1 MGVFE
6 LLSVKE
12 DARKDSDLCFFN
24 GYLEDYL
31 NEVSD
36 SDVHRDIFAQLFEAD
51 HALKIIVGLNISVLN
66 ETISNAIIRYKDIT
80 KYRNKAL
87 TIPYVIYGKKDDQEK
102 AIVLTDEDYLYAKG
116 LYYVLTEPG
125 SEFRECNN
133 DIVALSLQFKD
144 DVLQAYNELYDRR
157 GGQIQRSIDRK
168 HFSNYDEA
176 FEKALAMSAELGDN
190 VTAKADEAENK
201 ESFIKD
207 RVGKWFLLKK
217 FVYVQYMMEK
227 DLLNTR
233 HDGNVKAQRNK
244 AKENADAI
252 RFVSISEMWRGKD
265 NK

>member
-36 SDVHRDIFAQLFEAD
+36 SDVHRDIFVQLFEAD

-125 SEFRECNN
+125 SEFRERTAARCG
-133 DIVALSLQFKD
+133 AW
-144 DVLQAYNELYDRR
+144 VLP
-157 GGQIQRSIDRK
+157 
-168 HFSNYDEA
+168 
-176 FEKALAMSAELGDN
+176 
-190 VTAKADEAENK
+190 V
-201 ESFIKD
+201 
-207 RVGKWFLLKK
+207 
-217 FVYVQYMMEK
+217 
-227 DLLNTR
+227 
-233 HDGNVKAQRNK
+233 
-244 AKENADAI
+244 
-252 RFVSISEMWRGKD
+252 
-265 NK
+265 